1 MALKRVMV
9 LTGGGDCPGL
19 NAVIRGIVKRASQE
33 KDWEVIGCIESFNGV
48 LREPTEIVELN
59 EKAVEGLQ
67 IQGGTILGTTNK
79 GGPFAWPVRNSDGTW
94 TTVDRS
100 DEMIRKLRYM
110 GVDAVINIGGD
121 GSQRIS
127 LGLAQKGLN
136 IVGVPK
142 TIDNDLSSTDYT
154 FGFQTAVQICTEA
167 IDKLVTTAASHNRVF
182 IMEVMGRDAGWIALH
197 CAIAGGADVCIIPE
211 IPYDINKIKEKI
223 EQRYNK
229 RHGYCIIVVAEGA
242 KPKGGTAV
250 GAESSEVGYQ
260 HIRLGGIGHQLAA
273 DLKAA
278 GVEHDIRCTI
288 LGHLQRGG
296 TPIAFDRILASQFG
310 VRAMEEVI
318 CGNYGQMVAYRHP
331 DIVAVPLEEA
341 VRAQNLVDPNGSLVH
356 TDETHPCRD
365 HRGTDR
371 SRLLLEEQRPQD
383 AGAVLFTDRQYQSRG
398 RRDSQPPRCRHRGDC
413 LRQPLRHQ
421 LPGLYPALHAR
432 A

>member
-19 NAVIRGIVKRASQE
+19 NAVIRGIVKRASQT

-48 LREPTEIVELN
+48 LREPTEIVELD

-67 IQGGTILGTTNK
+67 TMGGTILGTTNK
-79 GGPFAWPVRNSDGTW
+79 GGPFAWPVKQNDGSW
-94 TTVDRS
+94 TTADRS
-100 DEMIRKLRYM
+100 DEMLRKLQYM

-127 LGLAQKGLN
+127 LGLAEKGLN

-142 TIDNDLSSTDYT
+142 TIDNDLSMTDYT

-197 CAIAGGADVCIIPE
+197 SAIAGGADVCVIPE
-211 IPYDINKIKEKI
+211 IPYDVEAIKEKI

-229 RHGYCIIVVAEGA
+229 RRGFCIIVVAEGA
-242 KPKGGTAV
+242 KPKGGDVV
-250 GAESSEVGYQ
+250 GTVTGEVGYQ
-260 HIRLGGIGHQLAA
+260 HIKLGGVGDRLA
-273 DLKAA
+273 DELRNA

-296 TPIAFDRILASQFG
+296 TPTAFDRILASEFG
-310 VRAMEEVI
+310 VRAMELVME
-318 CGNYGQMVAYRHP
+318 GRFGQMVAYQHP
-331 DIVAVPLEEA
+331 DIVAVPLADA
-341 VRAQNLVDPNGSLVH
+341 VKAQNLVQPDCRLVD
-356 TDETHPCRD
+356 TA
-365 HRGTDR
+365 RGLGISFGD
-371 SRLLLEEQRPQD
+371 
-383 AGAVLFTDRQYQSRG
+383 
-398 RRDSQPPRCRHRGDC
+398 RRD
-413 LRQPLRHQ
+413 
-421 LPGLYPALHAR
+421 
-432 A
+432 